1 MRSKWLVLPRQ
12 LVNSFSSLD
21 YSLLSMDNLFKLQNY
36 SCKKINNLGF
46 FYCLCYTCSLA
57 LYIHLNRDYMVR

>member
-1 MRSKWLVLPRQ
+1 MRSEWLVLPRK

-36 SCKKINNLGF
+36 SCKEK
-46 FYCLCYTCSLA
+46 
-57 LYIHLNRDYMVR
+57 